1 MNKHFIMYLINQLN
15 SISSIAAMEDAS
27 STQREI
33 IRLAEYIRY
42 KFGRVDEIVKL
53 GDEIDAV
60 NNLVSLYK
68 SRLGVNLNYTE
79 DIVESSKLLYVP
91 HYAVTTFIEYCLEH
105 KFQTNEGIWEIRL
118 TVKERDDSY
127 LVSIEDNGEG
137 NDDRVGSPIS
147 SIIQIINDYYHSQ
160 QNLVS
165 INNNASGTT
174 IRFNIVR

>member
-1 MNKHFIMYLINQLN
+1 MYLINQLN

-33 IRLAEYIRY
+33 IRLTEYIRY
-42 KFGRVDEIVKL
+42 KFGRKNEIVKL
-53 GDEIDAV
+53 QDEIYAI

-118 TVKERDDSY
+118 TVEERDDSY

-137 NDDRVGSPIS
+137 NDEMTHDDSVGSSIS
-147 SIIQIINDYYHSQ
+147 SIIQIINEYYHSQ

-165 INNNASGTT
+165 ISNIAGGTT
-174 IRFNIVR
+174 ISLNIVK